1 MSSSQKKMSIKK
13 PRIAGLFNC
22 EYTISLFSLT
32 LAITFVQKNFS

>member
-1 MSSSQKKMSIKK
+1 MSSSQKKNEHKK
-13 PRIAGLFNC
+13 PRIAGLFYS